1 MTSAAGRT
9 KWRVFELA
17 FVAAL
22 FAASLG
28 SSGCGGDGTPAPDAG
43 GGTGGGASGSG
54 GTSARGGAGGTS
66 GEGGRLTSPDAAGT
80 GGTSG
85 SGGAGGGSSPM
96 QMDGGTTPLD
106 GAGAET
112 SAPDVPAID
121 AGACTACTRW
131 AMPTM
136 LGRVSAPGLDA
147 LSGMAASWRN
157 SGIVY
162 VHNDRD
168 RAVIHALNESATLV
182 ATITLTGAM
191 VRDVEDMAVSRCPG
205 GTCLFLA
212 DIGNNVNPREEFAI
226 YRATEPTLPIM
237 APPAPMQV
245 SLAGERFAFR
255 YADGAHNAES
265 LIIDPNGGGVYI
277 VTKVNAGMPSAAY
290 RLMTFAAGQMNVAM
304 KIADL
309 PVPRANDTPATSGT
323 AHPCGAGFLLRTGNT
338 LYDFPIAAGTPFE
351 QAFRATPVVL
361 PVATEQ
367 QGEAVTYRADG
378 RAIYTTSEGAS
389 PPLNRTLCQ

>member
-1 MTSAAGRT
+1 MWFAAGGL
-9 KWRVFELA
+9 KWRGFTSVLLGACLA
-17 FVAAL
+17 GAA
-22 FAASLG
+22 
-28 SSGCGGDGTPAPDAG
+28 CGGGGSAPADAG
-43 GGTGGGASGSG
+43 MNAETGSANSGGRSGSGGGAGAATGGASGQG
-54 GTSARGGAGGTS
+54 GSSA
-66 GEGGRLTSPDAAGT
+66 PDA
-80 GGTSG
+80 SV
-85 SGGAGGGSSPM
+85 SGGAGGAGRGGSGGSPV
-96 QMDGGTTPLD
+96 GGPD
-106 GAGAET
+106 AGEEAAPRPEAG
-112 SAPDVPAID
+112 APDVPASD
-121 AGACTACTRW
+121 TGGCNVCAVWGQ
-131 AMPTM
+131 PTT
-136 LGRVSAPGLDA
+136 LGRVSAAGLDA

-157 SGIVY
+157 QGIVY

-168 RAVIHALNESATLV
+168 RPVIHALNEMAGLV
-182 ATITLTGAM
+182 ATLTLTGAT

-205 GTCLFLA
+205 GTCLYLA

-226 YRATEPTLPIM
+226 YRAIEPALVAASMPSQQALP
-237 APPAPMQV
+237 A
-245 SLAGERFAFR
+245 ERFAFR

-265 LIIDPNGGGVYI
+265 LIVDPNGGGVYI

-290 RLMTFAAGQMNVAM
+290 RLMTFVAGQVNVAM
-304 KIADL
+304 KLADL

-338 LYDFPIAAGTPFE
+338 LYDFRIAPGAPFE
-351 QAFRATPVVL
+351 QAFRATPIAI